1 MTQESRRSV
10 TRWWLVA
17 LTTILTL
24 MQLGT
29 MVLTATVPDALVR
42 QISLLLPLEFIA
54 AAVWALIFAYVTVN
68 LIRTKQG
75 RPALWALLGF
85 VTYSTVRLFIF
96 SQADYDQG
104 RIAWLVLANLPTLAL
119 VYFLRR

>member
-1 MTQESRRSV
+1 MTQEPRRSV

-17 LTTILTL
+17 LTTTLTL
-24 MQLGT
+24 MQLGA
-29 MVLTATVPDALVR
+29 MVRAVTVPGALVR
-42 QISLLLPLEFIA
+42 QISLLLPLDFIA
-54 AAVWALIFAYVTVN
+54 AALWALIFAYVTVN

-75 RPALWALLGF
+75 RPALWTLLGF

-96 SQADYDQG
+96 TQADYDQG
-104 RIAWLVLANLPTLAL
+104 RIVWWVLANLPALAL